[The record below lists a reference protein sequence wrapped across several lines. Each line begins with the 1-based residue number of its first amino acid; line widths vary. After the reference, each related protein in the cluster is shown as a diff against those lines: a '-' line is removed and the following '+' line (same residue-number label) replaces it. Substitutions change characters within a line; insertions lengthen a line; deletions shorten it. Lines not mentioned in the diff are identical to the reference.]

1 MQVPNFKPSWHLK
14 KLLTAPNDQRIRV
27 LLENLAGISK
37 PKANAASYISPN
49 DMRLEQRIELCI
61 CIFPHSARDLG

>member
-14 KLLTAPNDQRIRV
+14 KLLTAPNDQRMRV

-37 PKANAASYISPN
+37 PKANAASYILPN
-49 DMRLEQRIELCI
+49 DMRLEQRIEL
-61 CIFPHSARDLG
+61 RDLLYSMVW